1 MRINCIPRPDEPDAI
16 RFAYDLA
23 AILQKDGHDA
33 WVDYA
38 GEQEPSGVGT
48 SQPREKPDLA
58 VIVGGDGSVLHAVRH
73 LSPQVPIIGVNFGRV
88 GFLTDLEAQEAPA
101 FLRRIAREGF
111 AVEKRMRL
119 RLSIDG
125 RHMGD
130 ALNEAVIVT
139 ERPAKMLK
147 FAVMVDGIAAET
159 FRSDGIILATPTGS
173 TAYAMSAGGPIIDP
187 RIRGYLLV
195 PLAPY
200 MLSSRP
206 HLISA
211 DRSLD
216 IGFESDKPASLVL
229 DGEQAG
235 ELGDGAIVRVEE
247 SPEPAIFVDGGK
259 SFFIKVD
266 RKLRRL

>member
-1 MRINCIPRPDEPDAI
+1 MKISCIPRPDEPDAV
-16 RFAYDLA
+16 RYAYDLA
-23 AILQKDGHDA
+23 DILRGDGHDVH
-33 WVDYA
+33 VDYA
-38 GEQEPSGVGT
+38 GDSKLSEQREEGGT
-48 SQPREKPDLA
+48 PDMA
-58 VIVGGDGSVLHAVRH
+58 VVIGGDGSVLHAVRH
-73 LSPQVPIIGVNFGRV
+73 LSPQVPLIGVNFGRV
-88 GFLTDLEAQEAPA
+88 GFLTDLEAQEAPDY
-101 FLRRIAREGF
+101 LRMIARKGF
-111 AVEKRMRL
+111 SVEKRMRL

-125 RHMGD
+125 EYMGD

-139 ERPAKMLK
+139 ERPAKMLM
-147 FAVMVDGIAAET
+147 FTVLVDGIAAET

-173 TAYAMSAGGPIIDP
+173 TAYAMSAGGPIVDP

-211 DRSLD
+211 DRCLE

-229 DGEQAG
+229 DGQPAG
-235 ELGDGAIVRVEE
+235 ELENGAVVKVEE
-247 SPEPAIFVDGGK
+247 SPEPAIFVNGGK

>member
-1 MRINCIPRPDEPDAI
+1 MRINCIPRPDEPAAI
-16 RFAYDLA
+16 RYAYDLA
-23 AILQKDGHDA
+23 RTLQADGHDV

-38 GEQEPSGVGT
+38 DEGAPYPEGT
-48 SQPREKPDLA
+48 AHERERPELA

-73 LSPQVPIIGVNFGRV
+73 ITPQVPLIGINFGRV
-88 GFLTDLEAQEAPA
+88 GFLTDLEATQAPA

-111 AVEKRMRL
+111 AVEERMRI
-119 RLSIDG
+119 RLSVDG
-125 RHMGD
+125 KNMGD

-211 DRSLD
+211 DRSLG

-229 DGEQAG
+229 DGQQVG

-247 SPEPAIFVDGGK
+247 SPEPALFVDGGE
-259 SFFIKVD
+259 SFFTKVD

>member
-1 MRINCIPRPDEPDAI
+1 
-16 RFAYDLA
+16 
-23 AILQKDGHDA
+23 
-33 WVDYA
+33 
-38 GEQEPSGVGT
+38 
-48 SQPREKPDLA
+48 
-58 VIVGGDGSVLHAVRH
+58 
-73 LSPQVPIIGVNFGRV
+73 
-88 GFLTDLEAQEAPA
+88 
-101 FLRRIAREGF
+101 
-111 AVEKRMRL
+111 
-119 RLSIDG
+119 
-125 RHMGD
+125 MGD

-139 ERPAKMLK
+139 ERPAKMLM
-147 FAVMVDGIAAET
+147 FTVLVDGIAAET

-173 TAYAMSAGGPIIDP
+173 TAYAMSAGGPIVDP

-211 DRSLD
+211 DRCLE

-229 DGEQAG
+229 DGQPAG
-235 ELGDGAIVRVEE
+235 ELENGAVVKVEE
-247 SPEPAIFVDGGK
+247 SPEPAIFVNGGK